1 MSDKQKWRLGILE
14 TVTMGKAGIQHH
26 RVEESENDNVSG
38 EGNFLSKDLSSGG
51 EREILSI

>member
-1 MSDKQKWRLGILE
+1 M
-14 TVTMGKAGIQHH
+14 MGKAGIEHH

-38 EGNFLSKDLSSGG
+38 EGTFLYKNLSSGG